1 MLDSGDAKAAS
12 LKSFVQKMES
22 LHKAPTVAEPP
33 SSSPAPTAN
42 VQRNRSMSPIE
53 EKATL
58 RASERATKG
67 DETNVVQPES
77 RTLRDTTPEGSSSEF
92 EDDGLDLDLLE
103 FADTTLDSVT
113 GPTQAYSNSEC
124 HNTESANRVSSREH
138 DNNNIENRNCSG
150 GLDRNINTD
159 MKFKNTLNY
168 DDEFDDDDEFP
179 ENINMI
185 LTGCDDAPASTGP
198 VNPANKPSTLKQAAS
213 HDVQANAQP
222 STRLEKPK
230 EASSDDEFDD
240 EDFDLE
246 AIEQSLK
253 QSGEEMQNHVCHS

>member
-1 MLDSGDAKAAS
+1 MLDSGDTKAAS

-33 SSSPAPTAN
+33 SSSPAPAAN
-42 VQRNRSMSPIE
+42 VQRDRSMSPIE

-103 FADTTLDSVT
+103 FADTTLNSVT
-113 GPTQAYSNSEC
+113 GPTQAYSNSEY

-138 DNNNIENRNCSG
+138 DNN
-150 GLDRNINTD
+150 DRNINTD
-159 MKFKNTLNY
+159 MKYKNTLND

-179 ENINMI
+179 ENINMV

-198 VNPANKPSTLKQAAS
+198 VNTANKPFTLKQAAS

-222 STRLEKPK
+222 PTRLEKPK
-230 EASSDDEFDD
+230 DASSDDEFDD